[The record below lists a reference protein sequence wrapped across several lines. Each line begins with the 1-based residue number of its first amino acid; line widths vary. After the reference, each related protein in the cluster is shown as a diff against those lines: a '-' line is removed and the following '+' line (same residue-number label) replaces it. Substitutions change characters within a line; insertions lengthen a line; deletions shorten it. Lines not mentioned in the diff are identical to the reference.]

1 MGIVYGMELDA
12 LVAIMN
18 DDPVAAAIGEDF
30 CDDDNICS
38 GVAAA
43 KGEDVYAHCGL
54 VVPDTTVD

>member
-1 MGIVYGMELDA
+1 MELDA